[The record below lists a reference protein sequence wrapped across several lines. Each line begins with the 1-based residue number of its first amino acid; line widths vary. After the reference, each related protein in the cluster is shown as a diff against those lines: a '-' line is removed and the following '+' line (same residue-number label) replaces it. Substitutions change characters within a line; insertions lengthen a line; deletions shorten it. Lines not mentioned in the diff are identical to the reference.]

1 MIDTME
7 ISDPRVAIEDLVHR
21 KLAESG
27 YFSCR
32 SRQISCEY
40 HHGVLTLRG
49 RVPSFYLKQ
58 MAQAVLKDIDGIE
71 RIDNQVDVVSST
83 GLSSVPTR

>member
-1 MIDTME
+1 MIDYFPS
-7 ISDPRVAIEDLVHR
+7 SDPQVRVEDLVHR

-27 YFSCR
+27 YFTCR
-32 SRQISCEY
+32 SKEIECEC

-58 MAQAVLKDIDGIE
+58 MVQTVLKDVEGIE

-83 GLSSVPTR
+83 GLSSVPMR

>member
-1 MIDTME
+1 MMDTF
-7 ISDPRVAIEDLVHR
+7 DRADRQVGVEDVVR
-21 KLAESG
+21 RRLAESC

-32 SRQISCEY
+32 PKQIECEY
-40 HHGVLTLRG
+40 RDGVLTLRG

-58 MAQAVLKDIDGIE
+58 MAQTVLKEINGVE

-83 GLSSVPTR
+83 GLSSARTR